1 MPLRTAYDGGPVS
14 LRRCFRKA
22 ALMASRRLCQG
33 LQARCLV
40 GLVLALGPNGMAGV
54 VPQPGPVA
62 GRALAGDGPEELAA
76 EALKQFGKALGDKD
90 VKLIEEALQ
99 DFDRIYGKVGPKT
112 VKKLHKAYGKLFKL
126 EPREEFRE
134 DGSDPRGEL
143 LFAYQLAVG
152 SVFDKPGGDDVL
164 QAALKQGHVKRW
176 PEARALFV
184 EGLGQRVEADNI
196 RLIAGYLEDD
206 SVMVVRAAAG
216 CLGLFSEADV
226 KVRREA
232 VAPLIKV
239 LGSLDSAAKKEA
251 KKGKREDAQEFLL
264 GVEGSF
270 LDALLPL
277 TRQRFD
283 SAADWAIWFKQNG
296 SGEDW

>member
-1 MPLRTAYDGGPVS
+1 M
-14 LRRCFRKA
+14 
-22 ALMASRRLCQG
+22 
-33 LQARCLV
+33 
-40 GLVLALGPNGMAGV
+40 
-54 VPQPGPVA
+54 
-62 GRALAGDGPEELAA
+62 
-76 EALKQFGKALGDKD
+76 
-90 VKLIEEALQ
+90 Q
-99 DFDRIYGKVGPKT
+99 DFDRIYAEVGPKT

-126 EPREEFRE
+126 EPREEVRE

-152 SVFDKPGGDDVL
+152 SVFDKPGGADVL
-164 QAALKQGHVKRW
+164 RAALKQGHLKRW

-206 SVMVVRAAAG
+206 DVLVVRAAAG

-226 KVRREA
+226 KARREA

-239 LGSLDSAAKKEA
+239 LVSLESAAKKEA

-264 GVEGSF
+264 SVEGTF

-283 SAADWAIWFKQNG
+283 SAEGWADWFKKNG